1 MTTYNLALKIVVT
14 VSMRDIITVTQV
26 RAFLADA
33 RIKLDSRLAT
43 LVNNAPSGAQAVL
56 DSTDYTLK
64 ADKIG
69 PTLWS
74 IYPKIILTITVAD
87 GITLNQVQTYLE
99 SYWDQFK
106 TDFRALVATAP
117 PQANA
122 QIVKWHVHRLS
133 GSVDEVEG

>member
-33 RIKLDSRLAT
+33 RSKLDARLAT

-56 DSTDYTLK
+56 DGTDYRLK
-64 ADKIG
+64 TSKST
-69 PTLWS
+69 PTLWE
-74 IYPKIILTITVAD
+74 IYPKITLTVTVAD

-99 SYWDQFK
+99 GYWDQFK
-106 TDFRALVATAP
+106 IDFRSLVATAP

-122 QIVKWHVHRLS
+122 QIIEWHVHRLT
-133 GSVDEVEG
+133 GSVDEVE

>member
-1 MTTYNLALKIVVT
+1 MTTYNLYLKIVVT

-33 RIKLDSRLAT
+33 RSKLDARLAT

-56 DSTDYTLK
+56 DSTDYKLK
-64 ADKIG
+64 ADKSS

-74 IYPKIILTITVAD
+74 IYPKLSLVITVAD
-87 GITLNQVQTYLE
+87 GITLDQVQTYLE

-106 TDFRALVATAP
+106 IDLRSLVATAP

-122 QIVKWHVHRLS
+122 QIVEWHVHRLT
-133 GSVDEVEG
+133 GSVDDVG